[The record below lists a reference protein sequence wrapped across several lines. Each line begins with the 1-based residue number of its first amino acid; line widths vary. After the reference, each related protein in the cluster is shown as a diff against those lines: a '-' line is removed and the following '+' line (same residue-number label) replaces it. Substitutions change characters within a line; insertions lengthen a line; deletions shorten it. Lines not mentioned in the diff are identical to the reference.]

1 MVVSYFLVSR
11 SISENH
17 LKCFSTLPNEQK
29 TPILPIFNFS
39 LPVNTCSDI
48 LSRYIVRYVRMALT
62 EGKSDCF
69 VI

>member
-29 TPILPIFNFS
+29 TPILPIFEKNFP

-62 EGKSDCF
+62 EGK
-69 VI
+69 VIVL